1 MGIDKEKPEVFGE
14 NLLDMLNHGALA
26 LMISIGHRTGLFDIM
41 DGLSGSTCQE
51 IAHEAGLNERY
62 VREWLGAMV
71 SGKIVDYESLSRKY
85 SLPVE
90 HSQWL
95 TRKAS
100 PNNMAV
106 FAQYISVMGSVEDKI
121 VDCFDRGGGVPYE
134 EFKRFHQVMAEDSFQ
149 TVVSALIEHILPLV
163 PGLTDSLEQGIRVM
177 DVGCGS
183 GLALILLAKNFP
195 KSEFF
200 GIDLSREA
208 IENGA
213 KEASEN
219 GATNLNLEVMDV
231 SDWNAKE
238 AYDLITTFDAVH
250 DQAKPDMVLKKICH
264 ALKSAGTYLM
274 QDIAGSSRLENNL
287 DHPAAPFL
295 YTISCMHCMT
305 VSLAQNGAGLG
316 AMWGRELAVEML
328 KAAGFSQIDVKQLPH
343 DFQNYFYVVT
353 KS

>member
-195 KSEFF
+195 KS
-200 GIDLSREA
+200 D
-208 IENGA
+208 
-213 KEASEN
+213 
-219 GATNLNLEVMDV
+219 LNLEVMDV

-264 ALKSAGTYLM
+264 ALKSDGTYLM